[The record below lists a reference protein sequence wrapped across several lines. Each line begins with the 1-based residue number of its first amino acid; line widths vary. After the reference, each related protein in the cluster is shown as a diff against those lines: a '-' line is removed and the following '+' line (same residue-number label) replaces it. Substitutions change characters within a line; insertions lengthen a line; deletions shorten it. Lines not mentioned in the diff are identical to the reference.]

1 VRESLED
8 LHAENR
14 ALRRLLAICLDAY
27 EENGDDDQRGYRF
40 TVTQA
45 WMDTVTKIVEQSEQA
60 AHQELLELR
69 NLQKWKPS
77 ITPEA
82 LK

>member
-27 EENGDDDQRGYRF
+27 AENGDDDQR
-40 TVTQA
+40 VTG
-45 WMDTVTKIVEQSEQA
+45 S
-60 AHQELLELR
+60 L
-69 NLQKWKPS
+69 
-77 ITPEA
+77 
-82 LK
+82 